1 MLFVKSV
8 GALAL
13 FVCGALTS
21 VMLCVFEKKR
31 CRQANAFLL
40 LIRHIRVQIECFNTP
55 VERIL
60 QTLDPRVR
68 IELCAPPEAKDMP
81 ELLERTPLFL
91 PRELCLALREF
102 ATALGTGYRE
112 DEIRFCEHSAARIE
126 PLVLRLNEELEKR
139 VKLAVLLPLSLACV
153 LILLLW

>member
-1 MLFVKSV
+1 MLFVKSA

-13 FVCGALTS
+13 FFCGALTGA
-21 VMLCVFEKKR
+21 MLCGFEKKR

-40 LIRHIRVQIECFNTP
+40 LIRHIRVQIECFNAP

-60 QTLDPRVR
+60 HTLDPRVR
-68 IELCAPPEAKDMP
+68 AELCAPPEARDMP
-81 ELLERTPLFL
+81 ELLEKTPLFL

-102 ATALGTGYRE
+102 AAALGTGYKE
-112 DEIRFCEHSAARIE
+112 DEIRFCEYCAARIE
-126 PLVLRLNEELEKR
+126 PLVLKLNEELEKR